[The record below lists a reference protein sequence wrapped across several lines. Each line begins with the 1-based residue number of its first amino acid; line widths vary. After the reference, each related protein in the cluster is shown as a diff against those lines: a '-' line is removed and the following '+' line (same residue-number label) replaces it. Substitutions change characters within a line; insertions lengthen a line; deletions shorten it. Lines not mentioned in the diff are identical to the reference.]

1 MISSA
6 RCIQARAS
14 IVRCPTVR
22 MPVPTTTSDPALFAS
37 LVMPYPTRGNT
48 AAAAAPRTAAVDTPR
63 IAADTGAGATAR
75 RMAALHARRMEAALH
90 ARRMEAASHA
100 RRMGAGASA
109 RRMAAL
115 HARRMEAASHA
126 RRMEAAPPPQRV
138 ETPGPVALPRDG
150 RRPSPKHRSLARSYL
165 LPKASQ
171 RTSRLRACAGIHP
184 VSVDQSQDLT
194 RTLSDWSPESFL
206 LQQLPWFSL

>member
-63 IAADTGAGATAR
+63 IAADTRAGVTAR
-75 RMAALHARRMEAALH
+75 RMAALHARRME
-90 ARRMEAASHA
+90 
-100 RRMGAGASA
+100 
-109 RRMAAL
+109 AAL

-206 LQQLPWFSL
+206 LQQLP